1 MTKRKSFLMIILVWL
16 WSLIWAVPPIFGWGA
31 YIPEGFQTS
40 YTFDY
45 LSTEPYMRS
54 YIFGLYI
61 GGFVIPL
68 GIIIVCYAMI
78 LQAIRNHDKEMITMA
93 KKLKAD
99 DIRAN
104 HEKSRTEIR
113 IAKIAMG
120 IVFLYILSWSP
131 YATVALIGQ
140 FGPKK
145 LVTPLVSELPV
156 MLAKT
161 CAMHNPIV
169 YAFSHP
175 KFREALRKRV
185 PYLKFY
191 CKVPQKQTKST
202 SGSDQRRRKD
212 TAKRHVS
219 RVTSAD
225 TNELPG
231 SLSEASSFVSNIDDS
246 MCAHL
251 VHMNRTVSEMVPK
264 GDYNDIVRELVSAL
278 VGVASRQQFLQP
290 IYNPTEEA
298 GSYNQVFSSSHGD
311 ISSYLSHLVSEDRR
325 NASRRGGGQ
334 KKVSETQMEEAYNLL
349 KEDSK
354 SELLESSVV

>member
-1 MTKRKSFLMIILVWL
+1 
-16 WSLIWAVPPIFGWGA
+16 
-31 YIPEGFQTS
+31 
-40 YTFDY
+40 
-45 LSTEPYMRS
+45 MRS

-68 GIIIVCYAMI
+68 GIIIVCYDMI
-78 LQAIRNHDKEMITMA
+78 LQAIRNHDKKMITMA
-93 KKLKAD
+93 KKLTAD

-140 FGPKK
+140 FGPKR

-156 MLAKT
+156 MLTKT
-161 CAMHNPIV
+161 CAMHNQIV
-169 YAFSHP
+169 CAFSHP
-175 KFREALRKRV
+175 KFREALRKRA
-185 PYLKFY
+185 PYLMFC
-191 CKVPQKQTKST
+191 CKVPQKQKTKST

-212 TAKRHVS
+212 TAKRLVG

-231 SLSEASSFVSNIDDS
+231 SLSDASSCVSNIDDA
-246 MCAHL
+246 MCAHA
-251 VHMNRTVSEMVPK
+251 VHMNRPVSEMVPN
-264 GDYNDIVRELVSAL
+264 GDYNDIDGIVRELVISY
-278 VGVASRQQFLQP
+278 VGVGSRQQFLQP

-298 GSYNQVFSSSHGD
+298 GSHN
-311 ISSYLSHLVSEDRR
+311 
-325 NASRRGGGQ
+325 
-334 KKVSETQMEEAYNLL
+334 
-349 KEDSK
+349 
-354 SELLESSVV
+354 